1 MVCIRDNGQFKFPE
15 IAGPELPLSSILEP
29 NPTDEYTIS
38 DGLWRGHQART
49 KRNLARGAGFTAFTA
64 DVTKPA
70 HTLVARYYKD
80 GKECL
85 IPQNGKNPRLL
96 TKREA
101 ARLQGFPEA
110 FILPASRTDTYRQMG
125 NSVAVP
131 VLSRIAESI
140 VSQSLKKRN
149 AYELWNTSTASIQ
162 SRKGRVF
169 SNNGS
174 RIG

>member
-1 MVCIRDNGQFKFPE
+1 MRTGVSQEPPE
-15 IAGPELPLSSILEP
+15 IKGPELPLSSILES
-29 NPTDEYTIS
+29 NPASEYTIS

-49 KRNLARGAGFTAFTA
+49 QRNLERGAGFTAFTA
-64 DVTKPA
+64 DLSKPA

-101 ARLQGFPEA
+101 ARLQGFPES
-110 FILPASRTDTYRQMG
+110 FVLPASRTETYRQMG

-131 VLSRIAESI
+131 VLRMIAGSI
-140 VSQSLKKRN
+140 VAQAL
-149 AYELWNTSTASIQ
+149 
-162 SRKGRVF
+162 
-169 SNNGS
+169 
-174 RIG
+174 